1 MGAMTTRARFTSSR
15 RKFSADEA
23 ALSSSPLSRRAFF
36 DIDHAPKDHSN
47 RRSDLPGYAVWEIRR
62 FETGRF
68 LRAFHAFY
76 KVRLRSDKRG
86 AELIFD
92 ALPFRRAAVYRAR
105 RKSAKAIGYAREELR
120 TWNRLHHLVKLR
132 DQLS

>member
-1 MGAMTTRARFTSSR
+1 MRFTSSR

-92 ALPFRRAAVYRAR
+92 ALPSAR
-105 RKSAKAIGYAREELR
+105 CGISSQMQSAKAIGYAREELR
-120 TWNRLHHLVKLR
+120 TWNGLHHSVKLR